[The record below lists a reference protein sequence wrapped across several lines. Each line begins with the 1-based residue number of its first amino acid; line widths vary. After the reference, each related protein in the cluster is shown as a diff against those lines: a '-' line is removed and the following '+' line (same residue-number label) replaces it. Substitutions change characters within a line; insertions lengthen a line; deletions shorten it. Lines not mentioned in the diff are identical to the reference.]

1 MFYHIYRDSIVY
13 FIMPI
18 FEVVM
23 LVCFAA
29 SWPFSIIKA
38 IRTKVV
44 AGKSPLFMT
53 LILIGYTSGVL
64 YKCTLPGPIDWRVW
78 LYVLNFLIVGIDLFL
93 YYLYRNRVPGN
104 ASSPSKS

>member
-1 MFYHIYRDSIVY
+1 
-13 FIMPI
+13 MPI
-18 FEVVM
+18 FEVIM

-44 AGKSPLFMT
+44 AGKSPLFMS
-53 LILIGYTSGVL
+53 LILVGYISGIL
-64 YKCTLPGPIDWRVW
+64 YKCTLPGTIDKRVW

-93 YYLYRNRVPGN
+93 YYLYRNRISGSA
-104 ASSPSKS
+104 ASSAKS